1 MLFLENEIL
10 IPNKRS
16 SNDIKL
22 PQKMYSD
29 SVGYD
34 LFASERALVC
44 VELQISIPKGYFGKI
59 SLRSGLATHYGVLA
73 FQGTI
78 DSGYKRII
86 YILHFNFSDNGYV
99 VKKGNRIAQII
110 FLKCQNYVSFLEF
123 ETLDFSSSERG
134 SKGFGST
141 LGY

>member
-29 SVGYD
+29 SV
-34 LFASERALVC
+34 
-44 VELQISIPKGYFGKI
+44 ELQMCIPKGYFGKI

-78 DSGYKRII
+78 DSGYKGII
-86 YILHFNFSDNGYV
+86 YILLFNFSDNGYV
-99 VKKGNRIAQII
+99 VEKGNRIAQII
-110 FLKCQNYVSFLEF
+110 FLKCQNYVSFLEY
-123 ETLDFSSSERG
+123 ETLDFNSSERG